1 VDKTVGGGRNTRDG
15 WRWTLEGLAQSTIRR
30 ADVAIREREPQ
41 GRCTRAETARECRA
55 VVGADSK
62 WKHFS
67 EAESLSEDE
76 ATWATKKRTVLGE
89 KNPQHPSEI
98 DEGAMGSGESNEPQ
112 WPSTY
117 EHSVRPGTLEGSVGR
132 RFKTSSDL
140 KVSKGPEKH
149 RDRA

>member
-1 VDKTVGGGRNTRDG
+1 M
-15 WRWTLEGLAQSTIRR
+15 EGLAQSTIRR
-30 ADVAIREREPQ
+30 ADVVIREREPQ
-41 GRCTRAETARECRA
+41 GRCTRAETGVVPWA
-55 VVGADSK
+55 VVGADPR

-112 WPSTY
+112 WP
-117 EHSVRPGTLEGSVGR
+117 GT
-132 RFKTSSDL
+132 
-140 KVSKGPEKH
+140 
-149 RDRA
+149 